1 MTRCAATASV
11 LGVVE
16 SYMRAGRLGEALTV
30 LRGVRVELDP
40 ALKDCDPFKLRRSML
55 AAEIDE

>member
-16 SYMRAGRLGEALTV
+16 SYLRAGRLGEALTV
-30 LRGVRVELDP
+30 LRGVRVALDP
-40 ALKDCDPFKLRRSML
+40 ALKDCDPFRGRRAVLTM
-55 AAEIDE
+55 EGEE